1 MPSGFRLLKGGQS
14 ATSRPSNESWPGR
27 PRASASGRASHAEDR
42 PTRLQARALPMLS
55 QCPYAHHAT
64 VLTRPALREQG
75 ERNQENAAG
84 HPAGAAAEE
93 VETGQEDR
101 QP

>member
-1 MPSGFRLLKGGQS
+1 MLLRTARSPLVPLPEAKV
-14 ATSRPSNESWPGR
+14 
-27 PRASASGRASHAEDR
+27 GRAVLVALRSGACKHAKDR
-42 PTRLQARALPMLS
+42 STRLQARALPMLS

-64 VLTRPALREQG
+64 VLTRLSLREQG

-93 VETGQEDR
+93 IETGQEDR